1 MLMVFCV
8 LLIVVPLCLPNNL
21 TSVRT
26 QPSALRCLLPSCAR
40 IC

>member
-1 MLMVFCV
+1 MVFCV

-26 QPSALRCLLPSCAR
+26 QATKSHSDPCCPNC
-40 IC
+40 